1 MKYMNTNNFKYE
13 ILNIKTIRF
22 ALLQLYIFFNGFVS
36 FEPAIADYIFILL
49 LITYFI
55 DYKKKYNIYH
65 IVVLF
70 LLLITSII
78 PYLFSNIIFSNSN
91 IRFLIIDIYLWLMFI
106 FELDIFQKYNNEFD
120 KIIKPWIYAAS
131 INIIIY
137 FIALFLNTKTIFGI
151 NVIQYGWRLTGF
163 FKDPNVCGPFLIVP
177 LLYFFD
183 KILIKI
189 RLKNILL
196 FSFFFIGVIISMSRA
211 AWLNAF
217 VALSLLFLFKKSSFK
232 NKFKLF
238 TLGLM
243 LCIPLFIF
251 GFNFAKTKY
260 SNIIELLTSRIGL
273 QQYDTERFESHHNV
287 LKMITRSPIIGIG
300 TGNYISFSNIEAH
313 NTFYRILGERGLLF
327 GIITLIIFLLPLYKS
342 YKEKDILLLA
352 ILFGMYVNS
361 YFVDTL
367 HWRFLWILFA
377 YSFATTRSYLQK

>member
-327 GIITLIIFLLPLYKS
+327 GMITLIIFLLPLYKS

-377 YSFATTRSYLQK
+377 YSLTKNKNYS